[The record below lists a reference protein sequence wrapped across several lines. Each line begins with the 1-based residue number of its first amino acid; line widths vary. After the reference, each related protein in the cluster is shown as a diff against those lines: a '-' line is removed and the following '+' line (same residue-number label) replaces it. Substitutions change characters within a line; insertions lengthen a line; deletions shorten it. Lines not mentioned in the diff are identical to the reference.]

1 MANTKCIKHN
11 FQANYSCLFAPN
23 AIMQLSISIL
33 AVVLFLY
40 MRVMLRVR
48 AWAQATASHSSKCV
62 TTARNNA
69 NVCAVSIPWH
79 YKLQQLNG
87 HYPTN
92 RSLSR
97 LHVPLGSRIQRNWS
111 ARLVQLVSLKS
122 CTFTLFFVFL
132 FSSALFNSFRP
143 TIELFITARTRR
155 DAPYAKIFTPRNDI
169 FSALQKS

>member
-111 ARLVQLVSLKS
+111 ARLVQLVSLQS
-122 CTFTLFFVFL
+122 CTFPLFFVFL
-132 FSSALFNSFRP
+132 FSRAYFVQKL
-143 TIELFITARTRR
+143 IELFITARTRR
-155 DAPYAKIFTPRNDI
+155 DAPNAKIFTPRNDI